1 MNGCR
6 AIASAKDYESP
17 NLRQITFSDVIFLF
31 KWYHVWCVIK
41 WFSNIDFLSYIF
53 ALIYPD
59 SKDVIHVIKVIS
71 QNIIYHHLEFLLQNI
86 TNMCPIMV
94 QWASKSDVLW
104 WDFHGHVHF
113 ECIMVKGQFQ
123 RGLLTVCTWIW
134 RLLHM
139 KGLWWCSLPR
149 RFPEILQ
156 EKFYNDLSI
165 SSHFCIINIYAKI
178 VIYSLT
184 FAYCRGKHLFFI
196 KSNENGCV
204 LCYQLQGQN
213 FDICCVFQLHETN
226 LIGTLLSW
234 ATKKGFELNITHCV
248 CDNAT
253 FLAAMHR

>member
-6 AIASAKDYESP
+6 AIASAKDHESP

-59 SKDVIHVIKVIS
+59 LKHVIHVIKVIS

-94 QWASKSDVLW
+94 QWASKFDVLW
-104 WDFHGHVHF
+104 WDVHGHVHF

-123 RGLLTVCTWIW
+123 RGLLTVCTWFWMFQYALYEPWPCIW

-156 EKFYNDLSI
+156 EKICNHLSI
-165 SSHFCIINIYAKI
+165 SSHCSIINIYSNI

-184 FAYCRGKHLFFI
+184 FAYCRGKHLF
-196 KSNENGCV
+196 
-204 LCYQLQGQN
+204 L
-213 FDICCVFQLHETN
+213 
-226 LIGTLLSW
+226 
-234 ATKKGFELNITHCV
+234 
-248 CDNAT
+248 
-253 FLAAMHR
+253 